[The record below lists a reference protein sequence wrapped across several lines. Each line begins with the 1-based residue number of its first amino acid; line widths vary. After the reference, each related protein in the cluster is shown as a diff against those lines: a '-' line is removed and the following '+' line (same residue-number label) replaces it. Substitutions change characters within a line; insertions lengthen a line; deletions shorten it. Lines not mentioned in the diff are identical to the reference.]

1 MARKMDAHVDAIDEF
16 RRISADVSKL
26 ESDARQLRK
35 RRDELEA
42 FLLGK
47 MQKSDEATVNGEV
60 VFKIAESSRK
70 SVTIGRVM
78 EFAPK
83 LANKII
89 VENTSRKI
97 KVVSDV

>member
-1 MARKMDAHVDAIDEF
+1 MSRKMDAYADAIDEF

-35 RRDELEA
+35 RKDELES

-47 MQKSDEATVNGEV
+47 MQKSDEATVNGELI
-60 VFKIAESSRK
+60 FKVAESARK
-70 SVTIGRVM
+70 SVSIGRVM

-83 LANKII
+83 MANKII
-89 VENTSRKI
+89 VENVSRKI
-97 KVVSDV
+97 RIVSDV